1 VPGWGRTLTS
11 GYKQWPARLL
21 GDIWGGVG
29 LKRRWQILLGV
40 AVSVFFVWLALRGL
54 ELSQV
59 WGYLRTANYWWI
71 VPGIAIYFVAVWAR
85 TWRWHYLLR
94 PVKTI
99 PLHRLFP
106 IVCIG
111 YFGNNVFPARLGE
124 VFRAIALRAT
134 EQVSIS
140 TSLATIIIERVF
152 DGLVMLLFV
161 FLALPF
167 VGSEHIP
174 PIYRTTIILAS
185 VFFGAALLIFLWMAM
200 DRARALAVYRFLAD
214 RIIPTRFRS
223 PLDGFY
229 ERFLAG
235 LDFLRSPRD
244 VLMVFATS
252 VVIWLTET
260 VKYWFVMH
268 AFPFS
273 VSFIGLMLMN
283 GVVNLTTTLPS
294 APGYIG
300 TFEVGARVLEALGVD
315 YGLAFGYTIVLH
327 AALWFPITL
336 LGAYYAWR
344 LGVRWSD
351 VSRASEEEVTTA
363 NSGSASG

>member
-1 VPGWGRTLTS
+1 LF
-11 GYKQWPARLL
+11 
-21 GDIWGGVG
+21 GDIGGGKG

-40 AVSVFFVWLALRGL
+40 AISLFFIWLALRGL
-54 ELSQV
+54 EMSRV

-71 VPGIAIYFVAVWAR
+71 LPGIAIYFVAVWAR

-94 PVKTI
+94 PVKVI
-99 PLHRLFP
+99 PLVRLFP

-111 YFGNNVFPARLGE
+111 YFGNNVYPARLGE
-124 VFRAIALRAT
+124 VFRAVALRAT
-134 EQVSIS
+134 EKVSIS

-161 FLALPF
+161 FFALPF

-185 VFFGAALLIFLWMAM
+185 ALFGAALLIFLWMAM
-200 DRARALAVYRFLAD
+200 DQTRASVVYRFLAD
-214 RIIPTRFRS
+214 RLVPVRFRA

-229 ERFLAG
+229 ERFMAG

-252 VVIWLTET
+252 VLIWLTET

-268 AFPFS
+268 AFAFS

-327 AALWFPITL
+327 AALWFPITV
-336 LGAYYAWR
+336 LGAFYVWR

-351 VSRASEEEVTTA
+351 VGRAREEGSVTVD
-363 NSGSASG
+363 SGSAGG

>member
-1 VPGWGRTLTS
+1 MKG
-11 GYKQWPARLL
+11 
-21 GDIWGGVG
+21 
-29 LKRRWQILLGV
+29 RWQILLGV
-40 AVSVFFVWLALRGL
+40 AISVFFVWLALRGL

-71 VPGIAIYFVAVWAR
+71 LPGIAIYFVAVWAR

-94 PVKTI
+94 PVKSI
-99 PLHRLFP
+99 PLVHLFP

-111 YFGNNVFPARLGE
+111 YFGNNVYPARLGE

-161 FLALPF
+161 FFALPF

-185 VFFGAALLIFLWMAM
+185 TLFGAALLVFLWMAM
-200 DRARALAVYRFLAD
+200 DRERAIAVYRFLAD
-214 RIIPTRFRS
+214 RLIPARFRI
-223 PLDGFY
+223 PLDGFF

-244 VLMVFATS
+244 VLMVFAAS

-268 AFPFS
+268 AFAFS
-273 VSFIGLMLMN
+273 VTFIGLMLMN

-327 AALWFPITL
+327 AALWFPITI
-336 LGAYYAWR
+336 LGMYYVWR

-351 VSRASEEEVTTA
+351 VSRAREAESTTDD
-363 NSGSASG
+363 SGSS

>member
-1 VPGWGRTLTS
+1 
-11 GYKQWPARLL
+11 
-21 GDIWGGVG
+21 
-29 LKRRWQILLGV
+29 LKRRWYILLGI
-40 AVSVFFVWLALRGL
+40 AISLFFIWLALRGL
-54 ELSQV
+54 ELNAV
-59 WGYLRTANYWWI
+59 YGYLASANYWWI
-71 VPGIAIYFVAVWAR
+71 LPGIAVYFVAVWAR

-94 PVKTI
+94 PIKVI
-99 PLHRLFP
+99 PLYRLFP

-111 YFGNNVFPARLGE
+111 YFGNNVYPARLGE

-134 EQVSIS
+134 EGVSVS
-140 TSLATIIIERVF
+140 SSLAMIIIERVF

-161 FLALPF
+161 FFALPF
-167 VGSEHIP
+167 VGTQHIP

-185 VFFGAALLIFLWMAM
+185 VLFGAALLVFLWMAM
-200 DRARALAVYRFLAD
+200 DRERAMRIYSSLAGRL
-214 RIIPTRFRS
+214 IPARFRA
-223 PLDGFY
+223 PIDGFY

-235 LDFLRSPRD
+235 LAFLRSPRD
-244 VLMVFATS
+244 VLMVFVTS

-260 VKYWFVMH
+260 VKYWFVMQ
-268 AFPFS
+268 AFKFS

-327 AALWFPITL
+327 AALWFPITI
-336 LGAYYAWR
+336 LGAYFAWR

-351 VSRASEEEVTTA
+351 VSRASEQA
-363 NSGSASG
+363 PAAAGDGSA